1 MRWRISPKCLSVCA
15 CFRDR
20 RRGDAEYCPRNT
32 QVRIPGRLLGH
43 ILGFHALLIASSSAI
58 GPVLGGTI
66 LHTLS
71 WQWLF
76 AINVLPGTL
85 ALLLAVSAA
94 AGCDPYAGALRH
106 RGRHIVGAAV
116 GFDDHGGEQP
126 TERYF
131 SIRQPLLDGSRCA
144 ERHGFYLANPPHG
157 SSLLPPSM
165 FKNERFTLAAFTSM
179 VAFVSRDHLYCAT
192 LPVSERIRLQSG
204 SVCPAVYAVAIRD
217 RADCAACRPLGGH
230 DISPGDIHRAGDICR
245 RFDPAGDVTRQPFN
259 VGYLPAKSGMRNRV
273 WLLSESQ

>member
-1 MRWRISPKCLSVCA
+1 MAVCDK
-15 CFRDR
+15 RSSR
-20 RRGDAEYCPRNT
+20 HPRLT
-32 QVRIPGRLLGH
+32 
-43 ILGFHALLIASSSAI
+43 A
-58 GPVLGGTI
+58 GG
-66 LHTLS
+66 
-71 WQWLF
+71 Q
-76 AINVLPGTL
+76 
-85 ALLLAVSAA
+85 SAA

-157 SSLLPPSM
+157 SSPYCRRACLKMNVLPSRPSRRWLLSS
-165 FKNERFTLAAFTSM
+165 A
-179 VAFVSRDHLYCAT
+179 RDHLYCAT

-230 DISPGDIHRAGDICR
+230 DISPGDIHPGAGDICR
-245 RFDPAGDVTRQPFN
+245 RFDPAGDVTRQTFN